1 MEENKKLNYEQL
13 EQIANQL
20 SQQNRE
26 MYSKLQELNRSN
38 ALVRLDY
45 LFRVIEL
52 AAKYPQVYNQI
63 LPDGFV
69 NDCIHE
75 FVESMTIPK
84 EEVVENPK
92 DTTDIENSEVVN
104 NTETPVIDLKPITE
118 VTK

>member
-1 MEENKKLNYEQL
+1 MEENKKLSYEQL

-52 AAKYPQVYNQI
+52 VTKYPQTHNQVF
-63 LPDGFV
+63 PDGFV

-84 EEVVENPK
+84 ETGVEDPK
-92 DTTDIENSEVVN
+92 DTADIENNEVVN
-104 NTETPVIDLKPITE
+104 NTETPVIDLKPMTGVTE
-118 VTK
+118 